1 MKRLHFQHIDS
12 TNAYLTKHYQELEH
26 MTVMT
31 TDHQSHGVGRISS
44 VWYGDEKSILCSIL
58 LKDDLSGIDI
68 TLLPLLAAKSLH
80 VVLAKYLPDLKIKWP
95 NDLLIHGLK
104 ISGILV
110 KSIIKSNQVLAVIIG
125 FGMNINQDTFD
136 DAIKG
141 IATSLYLETHHI
153 YDKENILNEV
163 LHQIEH
169 DLVSITTDKQI
180 IIDYCNQYSA
190 LVGQEVNFQ
199 DNHQTYHGIAQHM
212 NQDGHLVIKVDDQ
225 SFVLHSSDMIKVR
238 LNHHDL

>member
-26 MTVMT
+26 MTVVT
-31 TDHQSHGVGRISS
+31 TDHQSHGVGRMSR
-44 VWYGDEKSILCSIL
+44 VWYGDEQSILCSIL
-58 LKDDLSGIDI
+58 LKDNLNDIDI

-80 VVLAKYLPDLKIKWP
+80 VVLSKYVSDLKIKWP
-95 NDLLIHGLK
+95 NDLLVHGLK

-110 KSIIKSNQVLAVIIG
+110 KSIIESNHVLAVIIG
-125 FGMNINQDTFD
+125 FGMNINQDAFD
-136 DAIKG
+136 DEIKG
-141 IATSLYLETHHI
+141 IATSLYVETHQTCN
-153 YDKENILNEV
+153 KENILNEI

-180 IIDYCNQYSA
+180 IIDYCNTYSA
-190 LVGQEVNFQ
+190 LVGHEVIFQ

-212 NQDGHLVIKVDDQ
+212 NQDGHLVIKVDHQ
-225 SFVLHSSDMIKVR
+225 SFVIHSSDMIKVK
-238 LNHHDL
+238 LHHHDL